1 MVTELTEVMDPRYEG
16 EIGLF
21 LTEAGRSVFWTEG
34 IHSCAS

>member
-21 LTEAGRSVFWTEG
+21 LTEARRSVFWTEG